1 MSILLDSFL
10 LLLVYFS
17 AVFIVFLCF
26 FVGFSFSFVIL
37 SDNRK
42 CIFGLY
48 LAISSTNFYLHWVAN
63 FPTLQTCLISYRTC
77 VNSHIEHY
85 PSTYKTCLSTYVP
98 LEDDKFSRQISI
110 HTFSTWCRFN
120 IQPWFI
126 RYAKVMEQF
135 CRRQNSMI

>member
-26 FVGFSFSFVIL
+26 FEGFSFSFIFS

-63 FPTLQTCLISYRTC
+63 FPTLQICLISYRTC
-77 VNSHIEHY
+77 VNSHIEHIRAHIKHVSVHMY
-85 PSTYKTCLSTYVP
+85 HQRTINLADRFRSIRFPHGVDL
-98 LEDDKFSRQISI
+98 ISN
-110 HTFSTWCRFN
+110 RGL
-120 IQPWFI
+120 
-126 RYAKVMEQF
+126 
-135 CRRQNSMI
+135 